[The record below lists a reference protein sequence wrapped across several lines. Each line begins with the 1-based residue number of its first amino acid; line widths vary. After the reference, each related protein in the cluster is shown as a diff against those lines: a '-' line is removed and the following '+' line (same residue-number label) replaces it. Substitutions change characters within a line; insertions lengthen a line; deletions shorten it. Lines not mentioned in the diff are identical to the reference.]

1 MTTTSFSPKPGYVDA
16 HIHIRDAAAVSD
28 LVNAGIG
35 IARDAGTRA
44 GDGLALQQSHGPV
57 RISSAGRALVKA
69 GGYGPLLGMPLGT
82 NEEVARE
89 IVSLAEAGA
98 GIIKAVASGL
108 VSLVQPD
115 AVTPGGFGR
124 DELVFIV
131 QQSAARGLGVMAHAN
146 GARAIEAAVAAGV
159 RSLEH
164 GFFMPDDMLAEM
176 AKRRTVWVP
185 TVGALRRAA
194 DGAGTAGEMR
204 RSIDRTIDRHLEM
217 VSRAFSLGV
226 PLAVGTDAVLP
237 DRRYSGWYQDELA
250 WFRSAGIPADAVE
263 RIAREGGRELLG
275 PAWTERG

>member
-1 MTTTSFSPKPGYVDA
+1 MQVPSDMPPRGTRFGSGAVDA
-16 HIHIRDAAAVSD
+16 HVHLRDAAGLDD
-28 LVNAGIG
+28 LRKAGIAA
-35 IARDAGTRA
+35 ARDAGTRA
-44 GDGLALQQSHGPV
+44 GTGLALQQPHGSV
-57 RISSAGRALVKA
+57 RILAAGRALVRQ
-69 GGYGPLLGMPLGT
+69 GGYGSLLGKPLGT
-82 NEEVARE
+82 NEAVGRE

-98 GIIKAVASGL
+98 GIIKVVASGL

-131 QQSAARGLGVMAHAN
+131 QQAAGRGLGVMAHAN

-164 GFFMPDDMLAEM
+164 GFFMSEDMLAEM
-176 AKRRTVWVP
+176 AKRGTFWVP

-217 VSRAFSLGV
+217 IDRAFSLGV

-237 DRRYSGWYQDELA
+237 DRRYGGWYQDELA
-250 WFRSAGIPADAVE
+250 FFRKAGIPADAVE
-263 RIAREGGRELLG
+263 RIAREGGQLLLG
-275 PAWTERG
+275 P